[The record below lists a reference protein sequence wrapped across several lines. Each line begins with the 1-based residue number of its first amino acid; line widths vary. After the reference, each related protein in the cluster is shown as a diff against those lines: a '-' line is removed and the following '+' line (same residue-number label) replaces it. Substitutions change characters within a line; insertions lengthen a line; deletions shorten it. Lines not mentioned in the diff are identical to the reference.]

1 MVVSAQGFAFVAF
14 ASLLILLTVLAI
26 VRVGLLRLESPLGI
40 MRDSLPLG
48 AVAPTWRLPD
58 LAGHARGTPTGTWQ
72 LLVFADHSLREF
84 PELVEG
90 IKELRRREP
99 GLEVLMLPSK
109 HPDLAAQTA
118 VAMGLDI
125 PVVPVDRDFYWRHN
139 VRVMPFFLVL
149 DPDGVVRS
157 GGLADDQ
164 DGFSIIWRLSK
175 LPPRPGQRTVDLVT
189 GGQGEDG
196 T

>member
-1 MVVSAQGFAFVAF
+1 MVSAQGIAFIVC

-26 VRVGLLRLESPLGI
+26 VRIGLLRLESPLGI
-40 MRDSLPLG
+40 MRDSLPMG
-48 AVAPTWRLPD
+48 AAAPTWRLPD
-58 LAGHARGTPTGTWQ
+58 LAGHARATPAGKWQ

-90 IKELRRREP
+90 IKELCEHQP
-99 GLEVLMLPSK
+99 GLEALMLPSR

-118 VAMGLDI
+118 AAMGLDI

-157 GGLADDQ
+157 GGLADHQ
-164 DGFSIIWRLSK
+164 EGFSIIWRLSK
-175 LPPRPGQRTVDLVT
+175 LPPRRGQRTVDLVA